1 MATIGYTLAPL
12 LCKPF
17 ISSASA
23 DGHLETNTSAAL
35 HSMENGSFELMNKH
49 YVGNTSMLSPRED
62 DSRIQYAYMIVA
74 IYDLVIGILLIVLF
88 VKDGCKVRTSK
99 IEDIPENSSSDERG
113 NSRAFEIKI
122 CVLFFAFNVFY
133 GGIEVGY
140 AGLLMTFAVKYL
152 GWTKS
157 QGTDVTAVL
166 QGSNAVITAIA
177 VVMAKYVKP
186 SHMLAASIAM
196 VTTSMLFLSIFA
208 TEFPVC
214 LWFCTAGLGIGYATI
229 MPSSYTWVN
238 SFMTVSGDFSSA
250 YWSGFFTGFMIIPA
264 LSGYLFQKV
273 HPMCMPYVTLS
284 CGIGML
290 GMFLIILFLVRQQ
303 QLKQKPC

>member
-23 DGHLETNTSAAL
+23 DGHLETNTSVISL
-35 HSMENGSFELMNKH
+35 RPMVNESFGSTDKYYM
-49 YVGNTSMLSPRED
+49 GNMSIPSPRED
-62 DSRIQYAYMIVA
+62 KSRIQYAYLIVA

-88 VKDGCKVRTSK
+88 GKDGCKMRTSK
-99 IEDIPENSSSDERG
+99 SEDIPENSTSNEKE

-122 CVLFFAFNVFY
+122 CVLFFVFNIFY

-186 SHMLAASIAM
+186 NHMLAASIAM

-238 SFMTVSGDFSSA
+238 SFMTVSGGFSSA
-250 YWSGFFTGFMIIPA
+250 YWSGFFTGFMTIPA

-290 GMFLIILFLVRQQ
+290 GMFLIIIQ
-303 QLKQKPC
+303 QLKQKAC

>member
-1 MATIGYTLAPL
+1 M
-12 LCKPF
+12 
-17 ISSASA
+17 
-23 DGHLETNTSAAL
+23 
-35 HSMENGSFELMNKH
+35 
-49 YVGNTSMLSPRED
+49 
-62 DSRIQYAYMIVA
+62 
-74 IYDLVIGILLIVLF
+74 
-88 VKDGCKVRTSK
+88 
-99 IEDIPENSSSDERG
+99 
-113 NSRAFEIKI
+113 
-122 CVLFFAFNVFY
+122 FNIFY

-157 QGTDVTAVL
+157 QGTDVTVVL

-208 TEFPVC
+208 TKFPVC
-214 LWFCTAGLGIGYATI
+214 LWFCTAGLGVGYATI

-238 SFMTVSGDFSSA
+238 SFMTVSGGFSSA
-250 YWSGFFTGFMIIPA
+250 YWSGFFTGFMTIPA

-290 GMFLIILFLVRQQ
+290 GMFLIIIFLVRQQ
-303 QLKQKPC
+303 QLKQKAC